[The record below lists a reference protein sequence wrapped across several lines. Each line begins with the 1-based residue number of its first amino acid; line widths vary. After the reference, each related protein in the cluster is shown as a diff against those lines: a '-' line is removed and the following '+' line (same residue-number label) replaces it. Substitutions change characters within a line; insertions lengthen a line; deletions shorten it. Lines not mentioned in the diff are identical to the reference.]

1 MDPCTF
7 STDSFAPREQR
18 TAWSEWFQPVFDVLS
33 DDDDGRGFSGQY
45 KIWKIGDIGLTWAS
59 APAARTVRLPSHVRR
74 SPIDHWVITYCRNGP
89 TAMSTG
95 SGRLDAR
102 PGVPF
107 VWSLGHDSDSRR
119 TAAERL
125 QLYLPRDSFSS
136 SRTSLDMAAGSAV
149 VGQHGTMLADYMVML
164 ERNMA
169 SLTAEDAA
177 RLPAAIEVMVAA
189 CLAPSPDRVASA
201 LRQIELTLMERVR
214 QAVRRNLRSPS
225 LGPDKL
231 CREAAMSR
239 SQLYRV
245 LEDEGGAANYIQR
258 CRLAESFTMLCDT
271 SKSVAIGRLA
281 ELLCFADASTFSR
294 AFRRE
299 FGMSPSEA
307 RNSAL
312 AGVYPTMSPS
322 RANVSGTR
330 SFSDCLRP

>member
-7 STDSFAPREQR
+7 STEAFAPRDQR
-18 TAWSEWFQPVFDVLS
+18 TALSEWFQPVFDGQS
-33 DDDDGRGFSGQY
+33 DDDDGLGFSGQY
-45 KIWKIGDIGLTWAS
+45 KVWTIGDVGLTWAS

-89 TAMSTG
+89 TAMSTR
-95 SGRLDAR
+95 SGQLDVR

-107 VWSLGHDSDSRR
+107 VWSLGHVSDSRR

-125 QLYLPRDSFSS
+125 QLYLPRDSFSDI
-136 SRTSLDMAAGSAV
+136 RTSLDIAVGAAV
-149 VGQHGTMLADYMVML
+149 DGQRGTLLADYMVML

-169 SLTAEDAA
+169 GLKAEDAA
-177 RLPAAIEVMVAA
+177 RLPAAIRAMVAA
-189 CLAPSPDRVASA
+189 CLAPSADRVASA
-201 LRQIELTLMERVR
+201 SRQIELTLMERVR

-231 CREAAMSR
+231 CREAALSR

-245 LEDEGGAANYIQR
+245 LEYEGGAANYIQR
-258 CRLAESFTMLCDT
+258 CRLAESFTVLCDT
-271 SKSVAIGRLA
+271 SNSVAIGQLA
-281 ELLCFADASTFSR
+281 EFLCFADASTFSR

-307 RNSAL
+307 RNAAL
-312 AGVYPTMSPS
+312 AGVHPTTSQS
-322 RANVSGTR
+322 RTGGPGAG
-330 SFSDCLRP
+330 SFGDCLRL